1 MAIKFKRKD
10 GTIRVI
16 RNAEYLSGFYFIP
29 KEFLD
34 KCSAKIRGIPRRPRD
49 LLYNEQALAVVESDV
64 FLEAIIDVYAYMVW
78 PYMGLGRK
86 MEIFSGDAPEWRYA
100 HAAALWIQGLEK
112 LGIIPTI
119 RDLLTKAINVSFGY
133 VSIAEAHELF
143 KQAIPQIMAE
153 NNVKK
158 IIACGRRYR
167 CFEDFDYRDSRL
179 KKDFYRK
186 WYHSRTKHPSTSLE
200 ELRERFTAEAGIEK
214 TPPDLT
220 VDFEGAALSEIKVDQ
235 FLATLSDQDRQILEL
250 RLEGLTLEK
259 IAKQTGY
266 QNHSGVLKRLR
277 RIGKAYEEWS
287 GQDLGF

>member
-1 MAIKFKRKD
+1 MIYIF
-10 GTIRVI
+10 VFH
-16 RNAEYLSGFYFIP
+16 EIP
-29 KEFLD
+29 LD
-34 KCSAKIRGIPRRPRD
+34 R
-49 LLYNEQALAVVESDV
+49 
-64 FLEAIIDVYAYMVW
+64 
-78 PYMGLGRK
+78 
-86 MEIFSGDAPEWRYA
+86 
-100 HAAALWIQGLEK
+100 
-112 LGIIPTI
+112 
-119 RDLLTKAINVSFGY
+119 
-133 VSIAEAHELF
+133 
-143 KQAIPQIMAE
+143 QAIPQIMAE

-220 VDFEGAALSEIKVDQ
+220 VEFEDAALSEIKVEQ

-250 RLEGLTLEK
+250 RLDGLTLEK

-266 QNHSGVLKRLR
+266 QNHSGVLKRIR

>member
-34 KCSAKIRGIPRRPRD
+34 KCSAKIRSIPRRPRD

-86 MEIFSGDAPEWRYA
+86 MEIFSGDAPARA
-100 HAAALWIQGLEK
+100 
-112 LGIIPTI
+112 
-119 RDLLTKAINVSFGY
+119 
-133 VSIAEAHELF
+133 SIAEAHELF

-167 CFEDFDYRDSRL
+167 CFEDFDYRDSQP

-220 VDFEGAALSEIKVDQ
+220 VAFEDAALSEIKVEQ

-250 RLEGLTLEK
+250 RLDGLPW
-259 IAKQTGY
+259 
-266 QNHSGVLKRLR
+266 R
-277 RIGKAYEEWS
+277 RSQSRRATKTTAAS
-287 GQDLGF
+287 

>member
-10 GTIRVI
+10 GTIRII

-34 KCSAKIRGIPRRPRD
+34 KCSAKIRSIPRRPRD

-200 ELRERFTAEAGIEK
+200 ELRERFAAEAG
-214 TPPDLT
+214 
-220 VDFEGAALSEIKVDQ
+220 FENGDNLMR
-235 FLATLSDQDRQILEL
+235 LLEL
-250 RLEGLTLEK
+250 RLDGLTLEK

>member
-1 MAIKFKRKD
+1 M
-10 GTIRVI
+10 
-16 RNAEYLSGFYFIP
+16 
-29 KEFLD
+29 
-34 KCSAKIRGIPRRPRD
+34 
-49 LLYNEQALAVVESDV
+49 
-64 FLEAIIDVYAYMVW
+64 
-78 PYMGLGRK
+78 
-86 MEIFSGDAPEWRYA
+86 
-100 HAAALWIQGLEK
+100 EK

-133 VSIAEAHELF
+133 VSITEAHELF
-143 KQAIPQIMAE
+143 KQAIPQIMEE

-200 ELRERFTAEAGIEK
+200 ELRERFTAETGIEK

-220 VDFEGAALSEIKVDQ
+220 VEFEDAALSEIKVEQ
-235 FLATLSDQDRQILEL
+235 FLATLSVQDRQILEL
-250 RLEGLTLEK
+250 RLDGLTLEK

-266 QNHSGVLKRLR
+266 QSHSGVLKRLR
-277 RIGKAYEEWS
+277 RIGKAYQEWS
-287 GQDLGF
+287 GQELGF

>member
-10 GTIRVI
+10 GTIRII

-34 KCSAKIRGIPRRPRD
+34 KCSAKIRSIPRRPRD

-167 CFEDFDYRDSRL
+167 CFEDFDYRDSQL

-220 VDFEGAALSEIKVDQ
+220 VAFEDAALSEIKVEK

-250 RLEGLTLEK
+250 RLDGLPW
-259 IAKQTGY
+259 
-266 QNHSGVLKRLR
+266 R
-277 RIGKAYEEWS
+277 RSQSRRATKTTAAS
-287 GQDLGF
+287 